1 MFKKTLLVAFLFTM
15 ITGCTMAEVTKKSSE
30 ADELSPIAQCDERYN
45 ECGEKCEDSLSSQC
59 LEQCKAIADQ
69 CYAAVMSENEDED
82 DDEEADDIESVQSDE
97 K

>member
-15 ITGCTMAEVTKKSSE
+15 ITECTMAEVTKKLSE
-30 ADELSPIAQCDERYN
+30 PDELSPIALCDEQYN
-45 ECGEKCEDSLSSQC
+45 ECAEKCEDSLPNKC

-69 CYAAVMSENEDED
+69 CYATVISENEDEN
-82 DDEEADDIESVQSDE
+82 ENEDDIESVQSDE